1 MQTPSEIF
9 TTWERFKMAE
19 VPDHLVPQDGLTNS
33 AIRFDALEILHGEHK
48 TRFSFGIY
56 DEQQVW
62 VADFKIDIP
71 TGAAD
76 GVAAMIAEA
85 HRRMTD
91 VLRQWLYMTDV
102 MRGSYETQPSD
113 PSEETASQ

>member
-1 MQTPSEIF
+1 
-9 TTWERFKMAE
+9 MAE

-33 AIRFDALEILHGEHK
+33 AIRFDALDILHGEHK

-56 DEQQVW
+56 DEHQVRI
-62 VADFKIDIP
+62 ADFPIEVSAG
-71 TGAAD
+71 TD

-91 VLRQWLYMTDV
+91 VLRHWLYWMDE
-102 MRGSYETQPSD
+102 MREAYEAQIP
-113 PSEETASQ
+113 AQSQEPQSP